1 MAALQRLSINT
12 NMLEG
17 ELPAELTRLPNL
29 LGIVAFDNLFS
40 GTVPP
45 DFSRNLSIVSMSN
58 NKFSGGLP
66 PGLCN
71 TPRLRAT
78 RSPGQFRPVTVP
90 WSALQDL
97 SLSLNRLAGTI
108 PPDLGALPLLKLD
121 LSHNML
127 SGHIP
132 LTLGN
137 ATSMLRLDL
146 SGNHLDGGVPVE
158 LTKLAHMWHLN
169 LSHNNLTGEVPALL
183 GKMASLQDL
192 DLSGNP
198 GLCGDIAG
206 LSSCHSDSIRGG
218 SRSRRYRARLV
229 LVVVTL
235 VSAAAL
241 LPSVAAVSFVLLAR
255 RRRQAGQDSG
265 PDTTASGAGGAMAL
279 TVSIWGKDAAFS
291 FGDILA
297 ATEHFNE
304 AYCIGKGSFGSV
316 YRADL
321 PGPGGRSLAV
331 KRLDASETGDAC
343 WGVSE
348 KNFENEVR
356 ALTRVRHHN
365 IVRLHG
371 FSAMGGHMYLAYEL
385 VERGSLGK
393 VLYRPGRSCEL
404 FDWAARVRAIGGLA
418 QALAYL
424 HHDCS
429 PPMIHRD
436 VTVNNV
442 LLDPDYEPRVSNF
455 GTARF
460 LAPGRFDCT
469 SVAGSYGYMA
479 PELAYLRV
487 TTKCDVYSFGVVT
500 LEILM
505 GRHPGSLI
513 SSMHSRLL
521 DTSGSL
527 LLKDALD
534 QRLDSPEGQVGAQVV
549 SAFLVAL
556 SCVREDPEGRPT
568 MRSVAPGALGVKAF
582 GAEQAAHRDQDMNI
596 NDNGNNSQ
604 R

>member
-1 MAALQRLSINT
+1 
-12 NMLEG
+12 
-17 ELPAELTRLPNL
+17 
-29 LGIVAFDNLFS
+29 
-40 GTVPP
+40 
-45 DFSRNLSIVSMSN
+45 
-58 NKFSGGLP
+58 
-66 PGLCN
+66 
-71 TPRLRAT
+71 
-78 RSPGQFRPVTVP
+78 VP

-479 PELAYLRV
+479 PGNA
-487 TTKCDVYSFGVVT
+487 KIDSGCVVSCAMDRCHCHAHI
-500 LEILM
+500 ILTW
-505 GRHPGSLI
+505 PV
-513 SSMHSRLL
+513 
-521 DTSGSL
+521 L
-527 LLKDALD
+527 LLGCRAGV
-534 QRLDSPEGQVGAQVV
+534 PEGDDQVRRVQLRRGDVGDPDGQAPGQPHKLHALAAPGHQWVV
-549 SAFLVAL
+549 AA
-556 SCVREDPEGRPT
+556 EGRP
-568 MRSVAPGALGVKAF
+568 RSEARLPRRAGGRAGGVRVSGGPVVRA
-582 GAEQAAHRDQDMNI
+582 GGPRGPPNHAERRARSSRREGI
-596 NDNGNNSQ
+596 WC
-604 R
+604 